1 MQVKFWDVSSSQPSL
16 LGAQDMKHVGA
27 VFSASFCADA
37 PHLFAAGGAKGTLQ
51 VMDIRI
57 IAGVVARYPQL
68 MQSGGP
74 VCAPVTGGMDSSKG
88 D

>member
-1 MQVKFWDVSSSQPSL
+1 MSSSQPSL
-16 LGAQDMKHVGA
+16 LGVQEMKHVGA
-27 VFSASFCADA
+27 VFSACFSADA

-57 IAGVVARYPQL
+57 LPGVVARFPQL

-74 VCAPVTGGMDSSKG
+74 VSAPVTGGMDGSKG